1 MRFFSQITG
10 IKIKQLGLVTLIVGG
25 LCVQALAQSP
35 TLSAPAIPALPAL
48 PSLSAAPNSNAVDMT
63 IPGLGMPLTRASR
76 EWLRELDKASW
87 LLGDEAKKNMT
98 LLFSKG
104 EDRATLVGFGVAG
117 GSEIQLGL
125 RSLGIEPN
133 AIMPSGQR
141 RYGTDAITALVR
153 KSEKFEAP
161 GVAD

>member
-1 MRFFSQITG
+1 MNDLT
-10 IKIKQLGLVTLIVGG
+10 
-25 LCVQALAQSP
+25 QAVA
-35 TLSAPAIPALPAL
+35 
-48 PSLSAAPNSNAVDMT
+48 AAPHATSKWILEHAVDMT

-98 LLFSKG
+98 LLFSKD

-117 GSEIQLGL
+117 GSDIQLGL
-125 RSLGIEPN
+125 RSLGIEPH